1 MPQDFYTLEEAA
13 QLLGLSREKLVE
25 MANRREIR
33 AFMDRG
39 TMRFRRSEVEE
50 LARRRGL
57 ASDVELKLGDSGN
70 KPKAEDVFP
79 FRLGEEGVGDATEI
93 LAPDEPVRPAPGSD
107 SDVRLVPQGSDVE
120 LTMEQPGGKP
130 PSSGKLS
137 KPVSSGDSGTRLVP
151 DSDSDVKLVPDEG
164 VQLGKPSGESGV
176 RLDKPAARDVDL
188 SSPTE
193 ELDLDRELAE
203 AEKSS
208 LTPFRLA
215 ESSAPAGQQPPPAPA
230 STGAGDSI
238 FDTSSSEEL
247 ALDLGGSSGIN
258 VDKPS
263 DRGLPLEESSSEEE
277 ALTFELSDVGTGEAA
292 GGVDTSSEFEL
303 SLDDDSGLAPLEQ
316 EGAEPV
322 RTDMVLPEK
331 DEGSSEELPLQA
343 AESSGE
349 IALDTS
355 DFELAVEE
363 GESGSEVVVLDEEV
377 AEEAEAAEE
386 VVSAEEVAEEVVEEV
401 AVEEAAEPA
410 PRGQVVPVAV
420 EAPPAEWGW
429 WSLVHLPTAF
439 ILLLTGFLLYEMLR
453 SIWGYSQPTAVGS
466 RLFDLFTSLM
476 K

>member
-176 RLDKPAARDVDL
+176 RLDKPATRDVDL

-193 ELDLDRELAE
+193 ELDLDRELEE

-215 ESSAPAGQQPPPAPA
+215 ESSAPAGQPPAQPA
-230 STGAGDSI
+230 APAGTGAADSI

-263 DRGLPLEESSSEEE
+263 DRGVPLEESSSEEE

-303 SLDDDSGLAPLEQ
+303 SLDDEGGLAPLEQ

-363 GESGSEVVVLDEEV
+363 SESGSEVVVLDEEV
-377 AEEAEAAEE
+377 GEEAEEPQE
-386 VVSAEEVAEEVVEEV
+386 VVSAEEVAEDM
-401 AVEEAAEPA
+401 AVEEDAEAA
-410 PRGQVVPVAV
+410 PRGPVVPVAV

-439 ILLLTGFLLYEMLR
+439 LLLLTGFLLYEMLR

>member
-1 MPQDFYTLEEAA
+1 
-13 QLLGLSREKLVE
+13 
-25 MANRREIR
+25 
-33 AFMDRG
+33 
-39 TMRFRRSEVEE
+39 
-50 LARRRGL
+50 
-57 ASDVELKLGDSGN
+57 
-70 KPKAEDVFP
+70 
-79 FRLGEEGVGDATEI
+79 
-93 LAPDEPVRPAPGSD
+93 
-107 SDVRLVPQGSDVE
+107 VPQGSDVE

-176 RLDKPAARDVDL
+176 RLDKPATRDVDL

-193 ELDLDRELAE
+193 ELDLDRELEE

-215 ESSAPAGQQPPPAPA
+215 ESSAPAGQPPAQPA
-230 STGAGDSI
+230 APAGTGAADSI

-263 DRGLPLEESSSEEE
+263 DRGVPLEESSSEEE

-303 SLDDDSGLAPLEQ
+303 SLDDEGGLAPLEQ

-363 GESGSEVVVLDEEV
+363 SESGSEVVVLDEEV
-377 AEEAEAAEE
+377 GEEAEEPQE
-386 VVSAEEVAEEVVEEV
+386 VVSAEEVAEDM
-401 AVEEAAEPA
+401 AVEEDAEAA
-410 PRGQVVPVAV
+410 PRGPVVPVAV

-439 ILLLTGFLLYEMLR
+439 LLLLTGFLLYEMLR